1 MNRPQQFLPD
11 ESRFRLHHSG
21 GNSMLKSIAF
31 DLVQLRQAAE
41 EKTEEN
47 WQFRQFLKMAPESKQ
62 IDKRVFAATD
72 RVWSGIDCTT
82 CANCCRVVRP
92 SFSDEEVD
100 RLAGRLGVNREHL
113 IDSWLERTEEV
124 EKPWQTRTTPCPFL
138 KENRCS
144 VYEDRPA
151 DCMGYPHLYEPDFAS
166 RTIGMI
172 DRTSTCPIVFEVME
186 DLKKS
191 LGFRRSRRG

>member
-1 MNRPQQFLPD
+1 M
-11 ESRFRLHHSG
+11 
-21 GNSMLKSIAF
+21 AF

-41 EKTEEN
+41 EKAEEN
-47 WQFRQFLKMAPESKQ
+47 WEFRRFLKMAPESKQ

-72 RVWSGIDCTT
+72 RVWSGIDCTA
-82 CANCCRVVRP
+82 CANCCRTVRP

-100 RLAGRLGVNREHL
+100 RLAGRLGVNREYL
-113 IDSWLERTEEV
+113 IDSWLERTEDV
-124 EKPWQTRTTPCPFL
+124 EKPWQTRTTTCPFL

-151 DCMGYPHLYEPDFAS
+151 DCRGYPYLYESDFAS

-172 DRTSTCPIVFEVME
+172 ERTSTCPIVFEVME